1 MSGFKIYA
9 NIDSA
14 VYKAT
19 ADITGYDQ
27 KTKEAIKSAISAGV
41 DAIRDRAIRAAPAG
55 ATGNLKA
62 GIKAEMSKYGAS
74 GVIKSTSPHSHI
86 VEFGTG
92 PRITMNRLNSHKKAL
107 VINGSFVKGMINNGK
122 MPAKP
127 FMRPAVEAEKPK
139 IEESIK
145 KVLQ

>member
-1 MSGFKIYA
+1 MSGFNIYA

-27 KTKEAIKSAISAGV
+27 KTKEAIRAAISAGV

-55 ATGNLKA
+55 PTGNLKA
-62 GIKAEMSKYGAS
+62 GIKSEMSKSGSS

-92 PRITMNRLNSHKKAL
+92 PRITMNRLNSRKKAL
-107 VINGSFVKGMINNGK
+107 VINGSFVKGMIANGK

-127 FMRPAVEAEKPK
+127 FMRPAVEAEKPN